1 MISLDEV
8 EKTILELE
16 SKDTS
21 YAVCEKLAYLYIVRD
36 HIKPNGSVE
45 VRTEK
50 SDFLRTVSKKETVDV
65 IEVIDELMQTVS
77 VVHPKL
83 YEATMQELKRL

>member
-1 MISLDEV
+1 MISLEEV

-36 HIKPNGSVE
+36 HIKPSGSIQKNTGSEFSRSISGKDSAGVL
-45 VRTEK
+45 
-50 SDFLRTVSKKETVDV
+50 SI
-65 IEVIDELMQTVS
+65 IEELMQTIS
-77 VVHPKL
+77 IVHPKL
-83 YEATMQELKRL
+83 YQSTINALKQL

>member
-1 MISLDEV
+1 MISLEEV

-36 HIKPNGSVE
+36 HIKPSGKIESKG
-45 VRTEK
+45 T
-50 SDFLRTVSKKETVDV
+50 SDFMRTVSKKETVDV
-65 IEVIDELMQTVS
+65 LKVIDELMQTLA
-77 VVHPKL
+77 VVQPKL
-83 YEATMQELKRL
+83 YEVTLSTLLNL